1 MGEVCSAG
9 KVNSEG
15 KDRAKPTVEGAGEVE
30 VEERGMGPEWEH
42 LAYVWVKWE
51 AGEEEVSLGLG
62 FGYVEEGLVVVVWDA
77 KWCGK

>member
-30 VEERGMGPEWEH
+30 VEERGMGPE
-42 LAYVWVKWE
+42 
-51 AGEEEVSLGLG
+51 
-62 FGYVEEGLVVVVWDA
+62 
-77 KWCGK
+77 